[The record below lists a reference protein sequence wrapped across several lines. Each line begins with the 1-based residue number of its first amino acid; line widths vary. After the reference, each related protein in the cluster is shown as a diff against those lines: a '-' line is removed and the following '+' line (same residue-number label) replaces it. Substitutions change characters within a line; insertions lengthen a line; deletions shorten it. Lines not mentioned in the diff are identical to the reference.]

1 MELEWTNGMNN
12 QQQLLQLSAKLFQ
25 LLETNPN
32 GDERDAFLEEVDRLL
47 EQRGQV
53 LEALRDENYQ
63 LDKENKVHG
72 LLIELDKGIRDRLD
86 LVMQAVKKDMKNL
99 QMAKQKEKE
108 YINPYSSVHVL
119 DGKYYDK
126 KK

>member
-1 MELEWTNGMNN
+1 MNN

-32 GDERDAFLEEVDRLL
+32 GDERDMFLEEVDRLL

-108 YINPYSSVHVL
+108 YINPYSSVRVL